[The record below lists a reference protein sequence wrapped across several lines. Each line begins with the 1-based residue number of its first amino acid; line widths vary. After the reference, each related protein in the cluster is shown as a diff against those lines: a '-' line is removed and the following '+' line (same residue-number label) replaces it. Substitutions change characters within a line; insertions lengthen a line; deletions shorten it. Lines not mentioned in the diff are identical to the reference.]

1 MEGIG
6 AELQQRQQELLHLQR
21 QQQELEQRKRQLEE
35 LNTRRMELIEGQREI
50 RDRLLR
56 AVVILER
63 AETQSRKEVE
73 QMHETRQ
80 AFSEQLSEINDINPS
95 EWAATDIEGELSKAL
110 AKVDQAQAIY
120 TQSRAKLDALRG
132 RDLEPDSALGDETRA
147 SASPSQDSFS
157 DNLLRGL
164 AFNLPLI
171 AALLLGLALFRLL
184 KYPSSLPKRL
194 IFFLFAAP
202 HRLALVRSGVSI

>member
-1 MEGIG
+1 MNRIRSQPADQQDLPLPSSGPMEGIG

-63 AETQSRKEVE
+63 AEAQGRKEVE
-73 QMHETRQ
+73 QMYETRQ
-80 AFSEQLSEINDINPS
+80 VFSEQLSTINDINPS
-95 EWAATDIEGELSKAL
+95 EWAATDIDGELSKAL

-132 RDLEPDSALGDETRA
+132 RDLEPDSPSEEEARS
-147 SASPSQDSFS
+147 SASQGTDSFM
-157 DNLLRGL
+157 DNLVRGL

-171 AALLLGLALFRLL
+171 GAILLGLVVFRLL
-184 KYPSSLPKRL
+184 K
-194 IFFLFAAP
+194 
-202 HRLALVRSGVSI
+202 

>member
-1 MEGIG
+1 MSRSSKFPEDQQDLALPSGGPIEGIG
-6 AELQQRQQELLHLQR
+6 AELQQRQHELISLQR

-35 LNTRRMELIEGQREI
+35 LNTRRMELVQGQREI
-50 RDRLLR
+50 RDSLLR

-63 AETQSRKEVE
+63 AESQSRKEVE

-80 AFSEQLSEINDINPS
+80 VFSEQLSEINNIDPS
-95 EWAATDIEGELSKAL
+95 EWSAAGIEQELSKAL

-132 RDLEPDSALGDETRA
+132 RDLEPTTEDGTPS
-147 SASPSQDSFS
+147 SASTTPSSDSFVA
-157 DNLLRGL
+157 NFARGL

-171 AALLLGLALFRLL
+171 LSLLAALILYKIL
-184 KYPSSLPKRL
+184 K
-194 IFFLFAAP
+194 
-202 HRLALVRSGVSI
+202 

>member
-1 MEGIG
+1 MNRIRSQPEDQQDLPLPSGSAMEGIG
-6 AELQQRQQELLHLQR
+6 AELHQRQQELINLQR

-63 AETQSRKEVE
+63 AEGQGRKEVE

-80 AFSEQLSEINDINPS
+80 VFSEQLSEVNAINPS

-132 RDLEPDSALGDETRA
+132 RDLEPEAGLDDGAGSALST
-147 SASPSQDSFS
+147 SPSESFL
-157 DNLLRGL
+157 DNLQRGL

-171 AALLLGLALFRLL
+171 LAILLGLVLFRIL
-184 KYPSSLPKRL
+184 K
-194 IFFLFAAP
+194 
-202 HRLALVRSGVSI
+202 

>member
-1 MEGIG
+1 MNRIRSQPADQQDLPLPSSNAMEGIG
-6 AELQQRQQELLHLQR
+6 AELQQRQQELIHLQR

-35 LNTRRMELIEGQREI
+35 LNTRRMELVEGQRDI

-63 AETQSRKEVE
+63 AEAQSRKEVE

-80 AFSEQLSEINDINPS
+80 VFSEQLSEINAINPS

-132 RDLEPDSALGDETRA
+132 RDLEPDTTPEDGSSPTHSTSA
-147 SASPSQDSFS
+147 DSFA
-157 DNLLRGL
+157 DHLLRGL

-171 AALLLGLALFRLL
+171 IAVLVGLVVFRLL
-184 KYPSSLPKRL
+184 K
-194 IFFLFAAP
+194 
-202 HRLALVRSGVSI
+202 

>member
-1 MEGIG
+1 MSRSNSFPEDQQDLPLPSTTPIEGIG
-6 AELQQRQQELLHLQR
+6 AELQQRQHELISLQR

-35 LNTRRMELIEGQREI
+35 LNTRRMELVQGQREI
-50 RDRLLR
+50 RDSLLR

-63 AETQSRKEVE
+63 AESQSRKEVE

-80 AFSEQLSEINDINPS
+80 VFSEQLSEINNIDPS
-95 EWAATDIEGELSKAL
+95 EWSAAGIEQELSKAL

-132 RDLEPDSALGDETRA
+132 RDLEPTTEDGTPS
-147 SASPSQDSFS
+147 SASTTPSSDSFVA
-157 DNLLRGL
+157 NFARGL

-171 AALLLGLALFRLL
+171 LSLLAALILYKIL
-184 KYPSSLPKRL
+184 K
-194 IFFLFAAP
+194 
-202 HRLALVRSGVSI
+202 

>member
-1 MEGIG
+1 MNRIRSQPDDQQDLPLPSLSAMEGIG
-6 AELQQRQQELLHLQR
+6 AELQQRQQELIHLQR

-63 AETQSRKEVE
+63 AEGQGRKEVE

-80 AFSEQLSEINDINPS
+80 VFSEQLSEINDINPS
-95 EWAATDIEGELSKAL
+95 EWDAADIEGELSKAL

-132 RDLEPDSALGDETRA
+132 RDLEPDVA
-147 SASPSQDSFS
+147 SGAASDSNSTQASTDSFL

-171 AALLLGLALFRLL
+171 LAVLVGLVLFRIL
-184 KYPSSLPKRL
+184 K
-194 IFFLFAAP
+194 
-202 HRLALVRSGVSI
+202 

>member
-1 MEGIG
+1 MNRIRSIPDDQQDLPLPSGGAMEGIG
-6 AELQQRQQELLHLQR
+6 AELHQRQQELIDLQR

-63 AETQSRKEVE
+63 AEGQGRKEVE

-80 AFSEQLSEINDINPS
+80 VFSEQLSEINDINPS

-120 TQSRAKLDALRG
+120 TQSLAKLDALRG
-132 RDLEPDSALGDETRA
+132 RDLEPETGAGDESGTAHA
-147 SASPSQDSFS
+147 SLPADSFLE
-157 DNLLRGL
+157 NLQRGL

-171 AALLLGLALFRLL
+171 LAILLGIALFRLL
-184 KYPSSLPKRL
+184 K
-194 IFFLFAAP
+194 
-202 HRLALVRSGVSI
+202 

>member
-1 MEGIG
+1 MNRIRSQPADQQDLPLPAGGPMEGIG
-6 AELQQRQQELLHLQR
+6 AELQQRQQELLDLQR
-21 QQQELEQRKRQLEE
+21 QQQELEQRKRILEE

-184 KYPSSLPKRL
+184 K
-194 IFFLFAAP
+194 
-202 HRLALVRSGVSI
+202 

>member
-1 MEGIG
+1 MSRSSKFPEDQQDLALPSGGPIEGIG
-6 AELQQRQQELLHLQR
+6 AELQQRQHELISLQR

-35 LNTRRMELIEGQREI
+35 LNTRRMELVQGQREI
-50 RDRLLR
+50 RDSLLR

-63 AETQSRKEVE
+63 AESQSRKEVE

-80 AFSEQLSEINDINPS
+80 VFSEQLSEINNIAPS
-95 EWAATDIEGELSKAL
+95 EWSASDIEGELSKAL

-132 RDLEPDSALGDETRA
+132 RDLEPSTEDGS
-147 SASPSQDSFS
+147 SPSSSANAHTSDSFVS
-157 DNLLRGL
+157 NFARGL

-171 AALLLGLALFRLL
+171 LSLLAALVLYKIL
-184 KYPSSLPKRL
+184 K
-194 IFFLFAAP
+194 
-202 HRLALVRSGVSI
+202 

>member
-6 AELQQRQQELLHLQR
+6 AELQQRQQELIHLQR

-63 AETQSRKEVE
+63 AESQSRKEVE
-73 QMHETRQ
+73 QMHEARQ
-80 AFSEQLSEINDINPS
+80 VFSEQLSEINAIDPS
-95 EWAATDIEGELSKAL
+95 DWAATDIEGELSKAL

-132 RDLEPDSALGDETRA
+132 RDLEPNSSSEETSVSSGAGGDDTF
-147 SASPSQDSFS
+147 QDH
-157 DNLLRGL
+157 LLRGL

-171 AALLLGLALFRLL
+171 AAILLGLVAFRLL
-184 KYPSSLPKRL
+184 K
-194 IFFLFAAP
+194 
-202 HRLALVRSGVSI
+202 